1 MIFNDEKLI
10 QAIKDAPNASIIR
23 IFYYIAHNQPKDG
36 IFGYRTTKEQLG
48 IDLNLGQAYIFRSL
62 KYLKDNLLIQELKMV
77 DHSDFMANPYFVTNN
92 IDNQDRIK
100 EFTRRV
106 RAEQLKLA
114 EKDRR
119 KAKKASKQ

>member
-10 QAIKDAPNASIIR
+10 SMLKDAPNLPIVKV
-23 IFYYIAHNQPKDG
+23 FYFIAHNQPTEG
-36 IFGYRTTKEQLG
+36 IFGYRTTKDELANA
-48 IDLNLGQAYIFRSL
+48 LNLKISTVFAAI